1 MQLKFLDGCRVGAL
15 RGQADRH
22 DPLRVVAWKPVG
34 DGEHPLSQLVREQI
48 EQRCHICPQL
58 GSLPENGTLAQEEN
72 LERRESVTLNDFLT
86 CYLHVVRDQM
96 GCEIHFHQGIPDPG
110 HSEDGHHLV
119 EDGFGGIQI
128 VGPEILEDCLQEK
141 TSSEN
146 VICERGKR
154 V

>member
-1 MQLKFLDGCRVGAL
+1 MKNVSKEVRGNIPFLQLKFLDGCRVCAL

-72 LERRESVTLNDFLT
+72 LGTKRERDV
-86 CYLHVVRDQM
+86 
-96 GCEIHFHQGIPDPG
+96 
-110 HSEDGHHLV
+110 
-119 EDGFGGIQI
+119 
-128 VGPEILEDCLQEK
+128 K
-141 TSSEN
+141 
-146 VICERGKR
+146 
-154 V
+154 